1 MLLIFLFV
9 IPLTVC
15 TEEYD
20 YSEEDYDEEEEIFKD
35 EESSSEESSSEE
47 EDDSNTEDVDAE
59 NKEKEIDDMVKDCM
73 STCNIQAQLS
83 NSNINEESQRSYC
96 RLGCE
101 AQKTSFMNLQVKY
114 PNTAKLAPEMLLGTA
129 VDLCWD
135 KCSFN
140 IADVSLRPICVSACS
155 IMRKLQKKE
164 IQESK
169 VQADKSADKSE
180 IVLAGDNT
188 VNKDDNENIITEY
201 KDDKEDIL
209 SKEELFNI
217 VPSLKDF
224 VEDVAEDE
232 VENPAP
238 ESDLNSEIVEG
249 QDDKQQDGWSY
260 VWVRTWPEEDTFNY
274 NLASWMQQMFAEL
287 DRFNSQIN
295 VNDEDLQTAGQRGDN
310 LQFNWPSYPARSIS
324 DIARASAMSSNE
336 DAPGIYEQVAASLQ
350 GMKDNVERT
359 FDTPG
364 FKENLFYILLG
375 LSGMMMLM
383 SVFNSMMCPK
393 ENPPMEDHYYLPPG
407 EQLPVKLPTYEECI
421 KADQQLVVG
430 LTEQEY
436 KINLNLPVVAM
447 PLGSDE
453 KKAIDEADQSKD
465 DTDKNA
471 TA

>member
-1 MLLIFLFV
+1 MKPTILLIFLFV

-15 TEEYD
+15 AEEYD
-20 YSEEDYDEEEEIFKD
+20 YSEEDYDEEEEIIKV

-47 EDDSNTEDVDAE
+47 DGDSNTEDDDAD
-59 NKEKEIDDMVKDCM
+59 NTKEKVDDMVKDCL
-73 STCNIQAQLS
+73 STCMIQAQLGK
-83 NSNINEESQRSYC
+83 SNINEMSQRSNC

-101 AQKTSFMNLQVKY
+101 AQKSSLMNLQIKY

-140 IADVSLRPICVSACS
+140 IPDVSTRPICVSACS
-155 IMRKLQKKE
+155 IMRKLQKEE

-169 VQADKSADKSE
+169 VQADRTAVKSE
-180 IVLAGDNT
+180 VVLAGDNK
-188 VNKDDNENIITEY
+188 VNKDNNENIISEY

-224 VEDVAEDE
+224 VDNVAEDE
-232 VENPAP
+232 VEDPAP
-238 ESDLNSEIVEG
+238 ESELNSEVVEG
-249 QDDKQQDGWSY
+249 QDDDQQDGWSY
-260 VWVRTWPEEDTFNY
+260 VWVRNWPEEDTFNY

-295 VNDEDLQTAGQRGDN
+295 VNDEDLKMAGQKGDN
-310 LQFNWPSYPARSIS
+310 LQFNWPSYP
-324 DIARASAMSSNE
+324 ARASAMSSNE
-336 DAPGIYEQVAASLQ
+336 DAPGIYEQVAASLK

-383 SVFNSMMCPK
+383 SVFNSMLCPK

-436 KINLNLPVVAM
+436 KVNLNLPVVAM

-453 KKAIDEADQSKD
+453 KKAIDEAEKSED
-465 DTDKNA
+465 DTDNNA

>member
-1 MLLIFLFV
+1 MKPTILLIFLFV

-20 YSEEDYDEEEEIFKD
+20 YSEEDYDEEEEIIKV

-47 EDDSNTEDVDAE
+47 DDDSNTEDDDAD
-59 NKEKEIDDMVKDCM
+59 NTKEKVDDMVEDCL
-73 STCNIQAQLS
+73 STCMIQAQLS
-83 NSNINEESQRSYC
+83 NSNINEVSQQSNC

-101 AQKTSFMNLQVKY
+101 AQKSSFMNLQVKY

-140 IADVSLRPICVSACS
+140 IPDVSTRPICVSACS
-155 IMRKLQKKE
+155 IMRKLQKEE

-169 VQADKSADKSE
+169 VQADRAADKSE
-180 IVLAGDNT
+180 VVIVGDNI
-188 VNKDDNENIITEY
+188 VNKDDNGNRLSEY
-201 KDDKEDIL
+201 KDDKDDIL

-224 VEDVAEDE
+224 VDNVAEDE
-232 VENPAP
+232 VEDPAP
-238 ESDLNSEIVEG
+238 ESELNSEVVEG
-249 QDDKQQDGWSY
+249 QDDDQQDGWSY
-260 VWVRTWPEEDTFNY
+260 VWVRNWPEEDTFNY

-295 VNDEDLQTAGQRGDN
+295 VNDEDLKMAGQKGDN
-310 LQFNWPSYPARSIS
+310 LQFNWPSYP
-324 DIARASAMSSNE
+324 ARASAMSSNE
-336 DAPGIYEQVAASLQ
+336 DAPGIYEQVAASLK

-383 SVFNSMMCPK
+383 SVFNSMLCPK

-430 LTEQEY
+430 LTEQDY
-436 KINLNLPVVAM
+436 KVNLNLPVVAM

-453 KKAIDEADQSKD
+453 KKAIDEAEKSED
-465 DTDKNA
+465 DTDNNA